1 MPRDGT
7 ATRTAILDAAE
18 ALILESGFSAAS
30 VDRVIAAAGIT
41 KGSFF
46 YHFDSKAA
54 LARAVIDRF
63 AALDE
68 AKLDETL
75 RRADAL
81 SDDPRQRM
89 LAFVG
94 LLQEEMAGLTE
105 PYPGCL
111 FASYCAEAGLFDE
124 ATLQVV
130 RDSMIL
136 WRDRLGKR
144 FAEIARRHPPRIAID
159 PASLAD
165 LITVVFEGAFILSRT
180 LREPQAV
187 ARQLAHY
194 RNYLELLFPLD
205 AQIRG

>member
-18 ALILESGFSAAS
+18 TLILESGFSAAS
-30 VDRVIAAAGIT
+30 IDRVIAAAGIT

-54 LARAVIDRF
+54 LARAIIDRF
-63 AALDE
+63 AALDH
-68 AKLDETL
+68 AKLEETL

-81 SDDPRQRM
+81 SEDPRQRL

-94 LLQEEMAGLTE
+94 LLQGEMAGLTE

-111 FASYCAEAGLFDE
+111 FASYCAEAGLFDD

-130 RDSMIL
+130 RDGMLL
-136 WRDRLGKR
+136 WRDRLGER
-144 FAEIARRHPPRIAID
+144 IAEVTRRHPPRISID
-159 PASLAD
+159 PAGLAD
-165 LITVVFEGAFILSRT
+165 MITVVFEGAFILSRT

-205 AQIRG
+205 AQRAG